1 GREVGPISPGVAGEE
16 GQALDQDV
24 GPDEEVRE
32 RRGPLAAALPV
43 GREGAGRRPSGAVR
57 ECQPPYTGFGKG
69 LLEQRFS
76 FEPEAQLR
84 IDDRV
89 DRERATL
96 GRARERFL
104 GPAPPSRVP
113 GPEIDEDIRVDG
125 DHRSPPRA
133 MAMSRSVVS
142 LRFHE
147 APLSRSTMA
156 RPRRCRSAR
165 TILTPSFS
173 RKKATSSPTFQP
185 NASLSSLGTV
195 TCPFTVMV
203 LVFTDASITSQVLP
217 GQLLP
222 PAPRATWVRTGARPP
237 VPRSRRGHPRGG
249 IRRGAV
255 SVSDRQDR
263 QALPED
269 AALRTIVEGVESATG
284 ERFFASLV
292 EHLAVALGVQYA
304 FVSELSQ
311 DRQRFRTLAL
321 WGRGRLLDNLEFPVA
336 GTPCEA
342 VLNGEM
348 SHHPDRLQERF
359 PADRGLV
366 DWGVH
371 SYCGVPLLD
380 AGGTVVGHL
389 AILDDQRMPD
399 GTRGLAVMRIFA
411 ARARAEI
418 ERVQTEAELRAG
430 EERLRHVI
438 ASASDGILSYGD
450 DLRIQLFNAAA
461 ERILRCP
468 AAAAIGQSVE
478 RFAMPEGLERVRRAI
493 ERFK

>member
-1 GREVGPISPGVAGEE
+1 MPEGGLSFQGRKATLSSRRDQAETGKVGPISPGAAGEE
-16 GQALDQDV
+16 RQALDQDV

-32 RRGPLAAALPV
+32 RRGPLAAALAV
-43 GREGAGRRPSGAVR
+43 GREGAGRRPGGAVR
-57 ECQPPYTGFGKG
+57 QRQPPYAGVGKG
-69 LLEQRFS
+69 LLEQRLS
-76 FEPEAQLR
+76 FEAEAELC
-84 IDDRV
+84 IDDGV
-89 DRERATL
+89 HCDRATL
-96 GRARERFL
+96 GRAGERL
-104 GPAPPSRVP
+104 LRPDPPSRVP
-113 GPEIDEDIRVDG
+113 GPEIDEDIRVDE
-125 DHRSPPRA
+125 DHRSPPRV

-142 LRFHE
+142 LPFQE

-173 RKKATSSPTFQP
+173 RRKATSSPTFQP

-217 GQLLP
+217 GQLLL

-304 FVSELSQ
+304 SSPSSPSIGRRSGRLPSWGAASPSTNSTFP
-311 DRQRFRTLAL
+311 FPAPPA
-321 WGRGRLLDNLEFPVA
+321 GRGS
-336 GTPCEA
+336 T
-342 VLNGEM
+342 
-348 SHHPDRLQERF
+348 
-359 PADRGLV
+359 
-366 DWGVH
+366 
-371 SYCGVPLLD
+371 
-380 AGGTVVGHL
+380 
-389 AILDDQRMPD
+389 
-399 GTRGLAVMRIFA
+399 
-411 ARARAEI
+411 
-418 ERVQTEAELRAG
+418 
-430 EERLRHVI
+430 
-438 ASASDGILSYGD
+438 ASC
-450 DLRIQLFNAAA
+450 R
-461 ERILRCP
+461 
-468 AAAAIGQSVE
+468 
-478 RFAMPEGLERVRRAI
+478 
-493 ERFK
+493 